1 MDATLLLPVA
11 PESTK
16 TPPNTPRRQVPLLI
30 THVEKNEDTI
40 SVTKEFVIL
49 REFYNTIE
57 FLRICP
63 NSCQELLWEHGTA
76 SVL

>member
-1 MDATLLLPVA
+1 MSLQNPDPTDATLLLPVA

-40 SVTKEFVIL
+40 SVNKEFVI

-57 FLRICP
+57 FL
-63 NSCQELLWEHGTA
+63 
-76 SVL
+76 